1 MRSNSND
8 VVVVD
13 AMDCGSGGG
22 GSAQLRPD
30 RGSGGVIRAAG
41 GSGSGRIGR
50 RRGSGA
56 GVVGRCW
63 RGILARRDDDRG
75 IDDGGR
81 GAVWEASAGGDQTE
95 SFDLLTA

>member
-1 MRSNSND
+1 MRSNNSD

-22 GSAQLRPD
+22 GLTQLWPNR
-30 RGSGGVIRAAG
+30 RG
-41 GSGSGRIGR
+41 GSVIGAAAAESAR
-50 RRGSGA
+50 RQRGSGA
-56 GVVGRCW
+56 GVVGRCG

-75 IDDGGR
+75 IDDSGS

>member
-1 MRSNSND
+1 MRSNNND
-8 VVVVD
+8 VAVVD
-13 AMDCGSGGG
+13 AMDCGSGGS

-30 RGSGGVIRAAG
+30 WRG
-41 GSGSGRIGR
+41 GSVIGAAAAKSAR
-50 RRGSGA
+50 RQRGSGA
-56 GVVGRCW
+56 GVVGRCG

-75 IDDGGR
+75 IDDSGS